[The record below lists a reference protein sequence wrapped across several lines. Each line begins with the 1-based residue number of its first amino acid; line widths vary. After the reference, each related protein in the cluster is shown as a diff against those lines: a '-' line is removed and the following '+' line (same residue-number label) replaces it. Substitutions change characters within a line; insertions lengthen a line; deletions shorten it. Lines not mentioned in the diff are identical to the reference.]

1 MVREKTSPARAR
13 NRNLLAPT
21 QELTRLWRIP
31 LNDETEPSKAV
42 PALRERIKELNCL
55 YGIAQLAERYADSL
69 EDLLRELVDFLP
81 HSWQYPDIARARI
94 VFNETTYKSKDFE
107 LTPWRQTSRIFMYG
121 EPIGEVALLYMEER
135 PPAYE
140 GPFLHEERALLDAVA
155 ERIGAAATRIAAE
168 HELQN
173 INKQLTVERKA
184 LQETNAALKKVLEK
198 IEEEKQ
204 EIHLNIQTNVNKI
217 LMPILHALAME
228 VREPQRKFVDLLK
241 RNLEEIVSPFV
252 SRLSNTHL
260 SLSPTEVSICNMIK
274 SGMRTKDIAHMRGI
288 SVATVNRHREH
299 IRRKLGISNNKINL
313 TTYLQSSPAR
323 GQK

>member
-1 MVREKTSPARAR
+1 MARGKPPEMDPEDR
-13 NRNLLAPT
+13 KLLAPT
-21 QELTRLWRIP
+21 KELARLWRIP
-31 LNDETEPSKAV
+31 LNHETEPPKAV
-42 PALRERIKELNCL
+42 AALRERIKELNCL
-55 YGIAQLAERYADSL
+55 YGIAQLAERHADSL
-69 EDLLRELVDFLP
+69 EDLLSELVDFLP
-81 HSWQYPDIARARI
+81 HSWQYPDIACAR
-94 VFNETTYKSKDFE
+94 VMFNDLTYKSKSFE
-107 LTPWRQTSRIFMYG
+107 VSSWRQTSRIFMYG
-121 EPIGEVALLYMEER
+121 EPVGEVALFYMEER
-135 PPAYE
+135 PPADE

-168 HELQN
+168 HELQSM
-173 INKQLTVERKA
+173 NKQLTVERKA
-184 LQETNAALKKVLEK
+184 LQETNAALKAVLAR

-204 EIHLNIQTNVNKI
+204 EIHLDIQTNVDKI

-228 VREPQRKFVDLLK
+228 LQEPQRKFVDLLK

-260 SLSPTEVSICNMIK
+260 SLSPTEVSICNMIR
-274 SGMRTKDIAHMRGI
+274 SGLRTKDIAHMRGI

-299 IRRKLGISNNKINL
+299 IRRKLGISNSKINL